1 MPEGSGPGSAEH
13 RARWMAGALLLT
25 APGVALALLASAC
38 SGTAAASHAPA
49 RRDAVRPEA
58 RSARPARPGQAVVI
72 SLPGNARVHGTSF
85 LLSVACPARG
95 DCVAGGYYTDK
106 AGNSRAVIAA
116 QADGRWSRAIE
127 VPLPAGSAPVQ
138 NARVNSVACTGAGDC
153 VAVGLY
159 FSKVGSDH
167 GFAVTEQHGRWGR
180 AVSIGSPRNGDG
192 RHSNLQAVACASAGN
207 CTAVGDYRIGPVLQA
222 MTVTETSGRWGR
234 PDELVMPSDAGSNPL
249 AYMTGIACPR
259 PADCVSGG
267 YYDSTISEDQA
278 AVGFVE
284 TAGVWHGGTEVAP
297 ASRTPGHGAEL
308 DAVSCG
314 PTACLAAGSNT
325 SSNPREALAVTES
338 AGHWSGPV
346 PMTSG
351 PVTLSAGGASLI
363 SCPSTRRCYA
373 AVTSAFLPGGGFAPP
388 PIPAG
393 TPVLLALAW
402 TGGLWV
408 ATTAAVQ
415 PAHAG
420 LGGPAFDA
428 VGCAADGYCVA
439 VGADSISGQA
449 GSRPLATVLG

>member
-49 RRDAVRPEA
+49 GGDAVRREA

-127 VPLPAGSAPVQ
+127 VPLPAGAAPVQ

-167 GFAVTEQHGRWGR
+167 GFAVTERHGRWGR

-259 PADCVSGG
+259 PADCVAGG
-267 YYDSTISEDQA
+267 YYDSTTSEDQA

-284 TAGVWHGGTEVAP
+284 TAGVWHRGTR
-297 ASRTPGHGAEL
+297 SRLRRGRRA
-308 DAVSCG
+308 
-314 PTACLAAGSNT
+314 
-325 SSNPREALAVTES
+325 TE
-338 AGHWSGPV
+338 PK
-346 PMTSG
+346 
-351 PVTLSAGGASLI
+351 L
-363 SCPSTRRCYA
+363 TR
-373 AVTSAFLPGGGFAPP
+373 
-388 PIPAG
+388 
-393 TPVLLALAW
+393 
-402 TGGLWV
+402 
-408 ATTAAVQ
+408 
-415 PAHAG
+415 
-420 LGGPAFDA
+420 
-428 VGCAADGYCVA
+428 
-439 VGADSISGQA
+439 
-449 GSRPLATVLG
+449 